1 MTILN
6 FFIIFYLLLME
17 TKDINILVIA
27 KGPAFVNAYEETSK
41 KLAKNY
47 PNVHLYRIEPNDNYT
62 EDLNKLKDIKF
73 DILTGLPLFIP
84 LTKDIL
90 NTFPT
95 IKWFHSLAA
104 GIEKLF
110 KIDNLINND
119 NIIISNSKGAYSD
132 SLGEIGITAM
142 MYFAYQIYPY
152 IESQQKR
159 EWTPLINTTL
169 YKKNLLILGFGNN
182 GISLAKKAKL
192 AFNMNI
198 NAVKKRIS
206 DNFEGKEYLDNIY
219 TFDSLP
225 DKIINEA
232 DYIYAT
238 LPETKETINLFN
250 QKFFEKMNKNA
261 VFINVGRGNAV
272 VEDDIVYA
280 LENNIIKGALLD
292 VTPQE
297 PLNKDS
303 KLYNISPK
311 KLLITN
317 HTLCFNTETVKM
329 GFEFF
334 YNNLQNYISKGV
346 PITII
351 DKKLQY

>member
-1 MTILN
+1 
-6 FFIIFYLLLME
+6 ME
-17 TKDINILVIA
+17 PKEINILVMA
-27 KGPAFVNAYEETSK
+27 KGPSFELAYENLCQ
-41 KLAKNY
+41 KLAKKY
-47 PNVHLYRIEPNDNYT
+47 PNIHLYRIEPNTDYT
-62 EDLNKLKDIKF
+62 KDLEKLKDIKF
-73 DILTGLPLFIP
+73 DILTGLPLFVP
-84 LTKDIL
+84 LTRDII
-90 NTFPT
+90 NMFPT

-110 KIDNLINND
+110 TIDNLINND

-132 SLGEIGITAM
+132 SLGEIGIVSM
-142 MYFAYQIYPY
+142 MYFSYHIYPY

-159 EWTPLINTTL
+159 KWTPFVNNTL
-169 YKKNLLILGFGNN
+169 YQKKLLILGYGNN

-192 AFNMNI
+192 GFDMKI
-198 NAVKKRIS
+198 NAVKRRIT
-206 DNFEGKEYLDNIY
+206 DNFEGKEYLENIY
-219 TFDSLP
+219 TFDNLP

-238 LPETKETINLFN
+238 LPQTKETINIFDN
-250 QKFFEKMNKNA
+250 KFFEKMNKHA

-272 VEDDIVYA
+272 VEEDIIYA
-280 LENNIIKGALLD
+280 LENDIIKGAVLD

-297 PLNKDS
+297 PLPSDS

-317 HTLCFNTETVKM
+317 HTLCFNTETVNM
-329 GFEFF
+329 GFDFF
-334 YNNLQNYISKGV
+334 YDNLENYLTKGV

-351 DKKLQY
+351 DKKSQY